1 VSTTTSWAVVPTF
14 TRIRGNDMRTRLVAV
29 PAAFAAAALL
39 LTGCVDNSSTGGTDS
54 TPAPEASI
62 AVDDAA
68 VALLPDDVAES
79 GALIVGIDP
88 TYPPNE
94 FKDADGNPTGWGAE
108 LAEAVAAKLGLEV
121 EFSVAKFDNII
132 PSVKGGKA
140 DIGVSSFTDT
150 VEREEQVDFVNYYE
164 AGIMWASAKG
174 NEVDPDN
181 ACGLKVAVQATTY
194 EDTDEVPAKSDACV
208 AAGKDPI
215 EKVPFDTQDAATN
228 AVALGQADAL
238 SADSPVTL
246 YAIQQTGDKL
256 QAAGES
262 FDVAPYG
269 IAVGKDRGL
278 TEAIQAALQSLVDD
292 GTYGDILDEWGVAD
306 GGIEEITINA
316 AGQG

>member
-1 VSTTTSWAVVPTF
+1 
-14 TRIRGNDMRTRLVAV
+14 MRTRLVAV
-29 PAAFAAAALL
+29 PAALAAAAILL
-39 LTGCVDNSSTGGTDS
+39 SGCVDNTSTDAGSS
-54 TPAPEASI
+54 PEPTSSI
-62 AVDDAA
+62 AADDAA
-68 VALLPDDVAES
+68 VALLPADVKDS
-79 GALIVGIDP
+79 GKLIVGIDP

-94 FKDADGNPTGWGAE
+94 FKDADGNPIGWGAE

-121 EFSVAKFDNII
+121 EFQVSKFDNII
-132 PSVKGGKA
+132 PSITGGKA

-164 AGIMWASAKG
+164 AGIMWASAAG
-174 NEVDPDN
+174 TEVDPED

-194 EDTDEVPAKSDACV
+194 EDTEEVPAKSDACV
-208 AAGKDPI
+208 ADGKPAI

-246 YAIQQTGDKL
+246 YAISQTDGKL

-269 IAVGKDRGL
+269 IAVAKDTGL
-278 TEAIQAALQSLVDD
+278 TEAIQAAMQSLVDD
-292 GTYGDILDEWGVAD
+292 GTYAEILDTWGVAD
-306 GGIEEITINA
+306 GAIDEITINA
-316 AGQG
+316 ASNG

>member
-1 VSTTTSWAVVPTF
+1 
-14 TRIRGNDMRTRLVAV
+14 MRTRLVAV
-29 PAAFAAAALL
+29 PAALAAAALL
-39 LTGCVDNSSTGGTDS
+39 LSGCVDNSSTGTGSS
-54 TPAPEASI
+54 TAPEASI

-68 VALLPDDVAES
+68 VALLPDDVKES
-79 GALIVGIDP
+79 GTLIVGIDP

-94 FKDADGNPTGWGAE
+94 FKDADGNPIGWGAE
-108 LAEAVAAKLGLEV
+108 LAEAVAGKLGLEV
-121 EFSVAKFDNII
+121 EFQVSKFDNII
-132 PSVKGGKA
+132 PSITGGKA

-164 AGIMWASAKG
+164 AGIMWASAAG
-174 NEVDPDN
+174 NEVDPED

-194 EDTDEVPAKSDACV
+194 EDTEEVPAKSDECV
-208 AAGKDPI
+208 AAGKPAI

-246 YAIQQTGDKL
+246 YAIEQTDGKL

-269 IAVGKDRGL
+269 IAVAKDTGL
-278 TEAIQAALQSLVDD
+278 TEAIQAAMQSLVDD
-292 GTYGDILDEWGVAD
+292 GTYTEILDAWGVAD
-306 GGIEEITINA
+306 GAIDEITINA
-316 AGQG
+316 ASNG